1 MMKIRKCT
9 QDDIPSIIKIESLSF
24 KYPYPSI
31 VFYNYIGQNFYVA
44 ELDSK
49 VVGYAIGDVKRHLIV
64 SIAVHPD
71 YRRKGIGKALMNTI
85 LKNMHDYAILQ
96 VRVSNK
102 EAIKFYKKLGF
113 IEKELLKSYYIDG
126 EDAILMF
133 KSLD

>member
-1 MMKIRKCT
+1 MIKIRKCT

-31 VFYNYIGQNFYVA
+31 VFYNYIGKNFYVG
-44 ELDSK
+44 ELNDR
-49 VVGYAIGDVKRHLIV
+49 VVGYAIGDAKRHLIV

-71 YRRKGIGKALMNTI
+71 Y
-85 LKNMHDYAILQ
+85 AILQ
-96 VRVSNK
+96 VRMSNK
-102 EAIKFYKKLGF
+102 EAIKFYKNLGF
-113 IEKELLKSYYIDG
+113 VEKELLKRYYIDG

>member
-1 MMKIRKCT
+1 MIKIRKCT

-24 KYPYPSI
+24 KYPYLSI
-31 VFYNYIGQNFYVA
+31 VFYNYIGKNFYVG
-44 ELDSK
+44 ELNDR
-49 VVGYAIGDVKRHLIV
+49 VVGYAIGDAKRHLIV

-71 YRRKGIGKALMNTI
+71 YRRLGIGRALMNAI

-96 VRVSNK
+96 VRMSNK
-102 EAIKFYKKLGF
+102 EAIKFYKNLGF
-113 IEKELLKSYYIDG
+113 VEKELLKRYYIDG